1 MPAQPI
7 DTPIE
12 AIREL
17 ERDRFRAM
25 VDGDGELLDA
35 LLAENASY
43 VHTNGKRETKRQFID
58 AITAGRRRYRQIEIQ
73 SQELMPGGR
82 DTWIVY
88 GRALLEMESKNGAL
102 VVPDRV
108 HGHPYS
114 GRWAMAVA
122 RDAGNTRGAGLA
134 PLRRRSVGR
143 RGSTGGAAPCERRP
157 PCRYRLSCFIAC
169 FKCLL

>member
-7 DTPIE
+7 DTPTE

-17 ERDRFRAM
+17 ERERFRAM

-73 SQELMPGGR
+73 SQDVMPGGR
-82 DTWIVY
+82 DTWIVF

-102 VVPDRV
+102 LFPIAYTAIHIQVDGQWQLLAMQATRV
-108 HGHPYS
+108 
-114 GRWAMAVA
+114 AL
-122 RDAGNTRGAGLA
+122 D
-134 PLRRRSVGR
+134 
-143 RGSTGGAAPCERRP
+143 
-157 PCRYRLSCFIAC
+157 
-169 FKCLL
+169 

>member
-12 AIREL
+12 AIRDL

-25 VDGDGELLDA
+25 VDGDGELLDV

-73 SQELMPGGR
+73 SQDVMPGGR
-82 DTWIVY
+82 DTWIVF

-102 VVPDRV
+102 LFPIAYTAIHIQVDGQWQLLAMQATRV
-108 HGHPYS
+108 
-114 GRWAMAVA
+114 AL
-122 RDAGNTRGAGLA
+122 D
-134 PLRRRSVGR
+134 
-143 RGSTGGAAPCERRP
+143 
-157 PCRYRLSCFIAC
+157 
-169 FKCLL
+169 

>member
-73 SQELMPGGR
+73 SQDVMPGGR
-82 DTWIVY
+82 DTWIVF

-102 VVPDRV
+102 LFPIAYTAIHIQVDKQWQLLAMQATRV
-108 HGHPYS
+108 
-114 GRWAMAVA
+114 AL
-122 RDAGNTRGAGLA
+122 D
-134 PLRRRSVGR
+134 
-143 RGSTGGAAPCERRP
+143 
-157 PCRYRLSCFIAC
+157 
-169 FKCLL
+169 

>member
-7 DTPIE
+7 DTPVE

-73 SQELMPGGR
+73 SQDVMPGGR
-82 DTWIVY
+82 DTWIVF

-102 VVPDRV
+102 LFPIAYTAIHIQVD
-108 HGHPYS
+108 GQ
-114 GRWAMAVA
+114 WQLLAMQA
-122 RDAGNTRGAGLA
+122 TR
-134 PLRRRSVGR
+134 
-143 RGSTGGAAPCERRP
+143 AA
-157 PCRYRLSCFIAC
+157 LD
-169 FKCLL
+169 

>member
-7 DTPIE
+7 ETLIE

-25 VDGDGELLDA
+25 VDGDGELLDT

-73 SQELMPGGR
+73 SQELIPGGR

-102 VVPDRV
+102 LFPIAYTAIHIQAD
-108 HGHPYS
+108 GQ
-114 GRWAMAVA
+114 W
-122 RDAGNTRGAGLA
+122 RDGAL
-134 PLRRRSVGR
+134 
-143 RGSTGGAAPCERRP
+143 
-157 PCRYRLSCFIAC
+157 
-169 FKCLL
+169 